1 MLRSALR
8 FIAGAIAGTL
18 LWSWGGDAYHAVI
31 ARASEPVVN
40 IDLRLRHAEV
50 RGAGSKVNARGDDV
64 EPSLPRVII
73 PADQLTYNIILFL
86 ALFAMN
92 RELLTKES
100 LKRFAFA
107 LAVLFAAHVLAL
119 AVSIEATYATR
130 LSAWSEQHY
139 RPLEQDFWTAAEYA
153 YRLAGMA
160 AVAFGCWWMTLIGP
174 SEGRRVREQPA
185 A

>member
-18 LWSWGGDAYHAVI
+18 LWSWCGDAYHSVI
-31 ARASEPVVN
+31 ARCAEPVVN
-40 IDLRLRHAEV
+40 IDSRLRHAEV
-50 RGAGSKVNARGDDV
+50 RGAGSKVNARGDEE

-73 PADQLTYNIILFL
+73 PADQLTYNVILFL

-92 RELLTKES
+92 RGLFRKAS
-100 LKRFAFA
+100 MRRFAIA
-107 LAVLFAAHVLAL
+107 LFVLFAVHVLSL
-119 AVSIEATYATR
+119 AVSIEATYASR
-130 LSAWSEQHY
+130 LPGWSEQRY
-139 RPLEQDFWTAAEYA
+139 GPLEQDFWTAAEYA

-160 AVAFGCWWMTLIGP
+160 AVAFGCWWMTLTGP
-174 SEGRRVREQPA
+174 SEGRRFREQPA